1 MIQPFAKAK
10 QLLLTIENAGYE
22 AYFVGGSVR
31 DFLLGRPIED
41 VDIATS
47 ATPEEIKTIFPRT
60 ADVGIEHG
68 TVLVFFNG
76 DSYEI
81 TTFRAEAEYRDFRRP
96 SHVDYIRSLKED
108 LQRRDFTMNAIAMD
122 RHGKLIDPF
131 DGRSAINRKRIETV
145 GNASERFSEDALR
158 MMRAVRFVSQLS
170 FTLAPAT
177 KEALH
182 IYGHLLEKIAT
193 ERKTA
198 EFEKLIAGLNRQEA
212 ISLIIDS
219 GLYRFLP
226 GLSGCKKALEK
237 MNEYDYS
244 SLSGNELWCLLLYC
258 CDISAEEI
266 DPFLRKWKLPV
277 KKIKEIEKIYRF
289 LKFRLEQEWTSLA
302 AYQAGIAVIISA
314 ERIWLT
320 LKGVQDDS
328 RLAQLRLEYERLPIK
343 SRTDIKASG
352 NDLIEWTGKPGGP
365 WVKEIFTKIEA
376 AIVAGDLHNDQEN
389 LREWVGKC
397 SRN

>member
-1 MIQPFAKAK
+1 MLKPFSEAK
-10 QLLLTIENAGYE
+10 QLLEKIENAGYE

-31 DFLLGRPIED
+31 DCLLGRPVED

-47 ATPEEIKTIFPRT
+47 ATPEEIKSIFPHT

-76 DSYEI
+76 GSYEV
-81 TTFRAEAEYRDFRRP
+81 TTFRAEAEYHDFRRP
-96 SHVDYIRSLKED
+96 SQVYYIRSLKDD

-131 DGRSAINRKRIETV
+131 DGRAAISRKRIETV
-145 GNASERFSEDALR
+145 GNAAERFSEDALR

-182 IYGHLLEKIAT
+182 TYGHLLEKIAT

-198 EFEKLIAGLNRQEA
+198 EFEKLIAGRNRKAA
-212 ISLIIDS
+212 ISLLIDS

-226 GLSGCKKALEK
+226 GLAGFKKALEQ
-237 MNEYDYS
+237 MNEYDYR
-244 SLSGNELWCLLLYC
+244 SLSGNEIWCLLLYC
-258 CDISAEEI
+258 CGISAAEI
-266 DPFLRKWKLPV
+266 EAFLRKWKLPV
-277 KKIKEIEKIYRF
+277 KKIKGIEKIFHF
-289 LKFRLEQEWTSLA
+289 LQFRLEHEWTSLA
-302 AYQAGIAVIISA
+302 AYQAGIAVIIPV
-314 ERIWLT
+314 ERIWLI
-320 LKGVQDDS
+320 LNGVEDDS
-328 RLAQLRLEYERLPIK
+328 GLAQLRIQYERLPIK
-343 SRTDIKASG
+343 RRTDIKATG

-365 WVKEIFTKIEA
+365 WVKEMFEKIEA
-376 AIVAGDLHNDQEN
+376 AIVAGDLHNDKEN
-389 LREWVGKC
+389 VREWVARC
-397 SRN
+397 SLN